1 MINMKK
7 FTSAGYVTKLISVIS
22 SVDHEKI
29 NSIVAVLLNAR
40 KNNKTIFIAGN
51 GGSAATASHMVT
63 DFMFSS
69 KITGPKMKV
78 YCLNENT
85 SVLTATGNDKGFDEV
100 FSRQLENLA
109 SDGDVLILISASGNS
124 INLLNCLSLCEKKNI
139 TTIGLT
145 GFDGGSLK
153 SKVNISLHVQT
164 EMSAYGIVEDTHMVV
179 GHIITELLKVQS
191 AKEDLNG

>member
-1 MINMKK
+1 MKK
-7 FTSAGYVTKLISVIS
+7 FTSGSYVTNLISVIS
-22 SVDHEKI
+22 SVEHEKI
-29 NSIVAVLLNAR
+29 NSIVEVLLNAR

-63 DFMFSS
+63 DFMYSS
-69 KITGPKMKV
+69 KITDPKLKV
-78 YCLNENT
+78 YSLNENT
-85 SVLTATGNDKGFDEV
+85 SVLTATGNDKGFDEL

-124 INLLNCLSLCEKKNI
+124 INLLNCLSLCKKMNI

-164 EMSAYGIVEDTHMVV
+164 EMGAYGIVEDTHMVV

-191 AKEDLNG
+191 AKEDFNG

>member
-1 MINMKK
+1 MIKMKK
-7 FTSAGYVTKLISVIS
+7 FTYGSYVTNLISVIS
-22 SVDHEKI
+22 SVEHEKI
-29 NSIVAVLLNAR
+29 NSIVEVLLNAR

-63 DFMFSS
+63 DFMYSS
-69 KITGPKMKV
+69 KITSPKMKV
-78 YCLNENT
+78 YSLNENT

-164 EMSAYGIVEDTHMVV
+164 EMGAYGIVEDTHMVV

-191 AKEDLNG
+191 AKEDFNG

>member
-1 MINMKK
+1 MKK
-7 FTSAGYVTKLISVIS
+7 FTSGGYVTNLISVIS

-29 NSIVAVLLNAR
+29 NSIVEVLLNAR

-63 DFMFSS
+63 DFMYSS

-78 YCLNENT
+78 YSLNENT
-85 SVLTATGNDKGFDEV
+85 SVLTATGNDKGFDEL

-124 INLLNCLSLCEKKNI
+124 INLLNCLSLCKKKNI

-164 EMSAYGIVEDTHMVV
+164 EMGAYGIVEDTHMVV
-179 GHIITELLKVQS
+179 GHIITEFLKVQS
-191 AKEDLNG
+191 AKEILNG

>member
-1 MINMKK
+1 MKK
-7 FTSAGYVTKLISVIS
+7 FTSGSYVTNLISVIS
-22 SVDHEKI
+22 SVEHEKI
-29 NSIVAVLLNAR
+29 NSIVEVLLNAR
-40 KNNKTIFIAGN
+40 MNNKTIFIAGN

-63 DFMFSS
+63 DFMYSS
-69 KITGPKMKV
+69 KITDPKLKV
-78 YCLNENT
+78 YSLNENT

-109 SDGDVLILISASGNS
+109 SNGDVLILISASGNS
-124 INLLNCLSLCEKKNI
+124 INLLNCLSLCEKKNL

-164 EMSAYGIVEDTHMVV
+164 EMGAYGIVEDTHMVV

-191 AKEDLNG
+191 AKEDFNG

>member
-1 MINMKK
+1 MKK
-7 FTSAGYVTKLISVIS
+7 FTSGGYVTNLISVIS

-29 NSIVAVLLNAR
+29 NSIVEVLLNAR

-63 DFMFSS
+63 DFMYSS

-78 YCLNENT
+78 YSLNENI

-109 SDGDVLILISASGNS
+109 SNGDVLILISASGNS
-124 INLLNCLSLCEKKNI
+124 INLLNCLPQCEKKNI

-164 EMSAYGIVEDTHMVV
+164 EMGSYGIVEDTHMVV

-191 AKEDLNG
+191 AKEILNG

>member
-1 MINMKK
+1 MKK
-7 FTSAGYVTKLISVIS
+7 FTSGGYVTNLISVIS
-22 SVDHEKI
+22 SVDHKKI
-29 NSIVAVLLNAR
+29 NSIVEVLLNAR

-63 DFMFSS
+63 DFMYSS
-69 KITGPKMKV
+69 KITAPKMKV
-78 YCLNENT
+78 YSLNENP

-109 SDGDVLILISASGNS
+109 SVGDVLILISASGNS
-124 INLLNCLSLCEKKNI
+124 INLLNCLPLCEKKNLI
-139 TTIGLT
+139 TIGLT

-153 SKVNISLHVQT
+153 NKVNISLHVQT
-164 EMSAYGIVEDTHMVV
+164 EMGAYGIVEDTHMVV

-191 AKEDLNG
+191 AKEILNG

>member
-1 MINMKK
+1 MKK
-7 FTSAGYVTKLISVIS
+7 FTSGSYVTNLISVIS
-22 SVDHEKI
+22 SVEHEKI
-29 NSIVAVLLNAR
+29 NSIVEVLLNAR

-63 DFMFSS
+63 DFMYSS
-69 KITGPKMKV
+69 KITSPKMKV
-78 YCLNENT
+78 YSLNENT

-164 EMSAYGIVEDTHMVV
+164 EMGAYGIVEDTHMVV

-191 AKEDLNG
+191 AKEDFNG

>member
-1 MINMKK
+1 MIHMKK
-7 FTSAGYVTKLISVIS
+7 FTSAGYVTNLISVIS

-63 DFMFSS
+63 DFMYSS
-69 KITGPKMKV
+69 KITSPKMKV
-78 YCLNENT
+78 YSLNENT

-164 EMSAYGIVEDTHMVV
+164 EIGAYGIVEDTHMIV

-191 AKEDLNG
+191 AKEKING

>member
-1 MINMKK
+1 MKK
-7 FTSAGYVTKLISVIS
+7 FTSAGYVTNLISVIS

-63 DFMFSS
+63 DFMYSS
-69 KITGPKMKV
+69 KITSPKMKV
-78 YCLNENT
+78 YSLNENT

-164 EMSAYGIVEDTHMVV
+164 EIGAYGIVEDTHMIV

-191 AKEDLNG
+191 AKEKING